1 MHKFIVIYPTV
12 HSIAPDLTP
21 PPRRTRIRLATCD
34 YSREGP
40 YFVTICVAGMQCLF
54 GRVDG
59 NVVRLSKAG
68 CVARETWM
76 GVLESFPTVVP
87 DEFVIM
93 PNHMHAILVFVG
105 AGLAPPGVSTS
116 TLAPSKSKTLTL
128 SDVIRIFKSI
138 STRKINAQSGRAGQ
152 VLWQRSFYDRVL
164 RDGDELRHA
173 QRYIAENPA
182 RWSAKRQ
189 PTG

>member
-1 MHKFIVIYPTV
+1 
-12 HSIAPDLTP
+12 
-21 PPRRTRIRLATCD
+21 
-34 YSREGP
+34 
-40 YFVTICVAGMQCLF
+40 MQCLF

-68 CVARETWM
+68 CVVRETWM

-93 PNHMHAILVFVG
+93 PNHMHGILGFVG
-105 AGLAPPGVSTS
+105 AGLAPPGVNTS
-116 TLAPSKSKTLTL
+116 RIAPLKSKTLTL
-128 SDVIRIFKSI
+128 SDVIRTFKSI
-138 STRKINAQSGRAGQ
+138 STRKINARSGIAGQ

-173 QRYIAENPA
+173 QRYIVENPA
-182 RWSAKRQ
+182 RWTARRQ
-189 PTG
+189 ITD

>member
-105 AGLAPPGVSTS
+105 AGGAPPPRGSGPPRPPPRKNT
-116 TLAPSKSKTLTL
+116 TPS
-128 SDVIRIFKSI
+128 
-138 STRKINAQSGRAGQ
+138 
-152 VLWQRSFYDRVL
+152 
-164 RDGDELRHA
+164 
-173 QRYIAENPA
+173 P
-182 RWSAKRQ
+182 
-189 PTG
+189 